1 MVRGLRTRGDGP
13 HHACHAL
20 CTHASPRLPLRP
32 STPGAL
38 KTLDVTIRKSL
49 TWSFGQQVTQ
59 YALQFA
65 SSIIIARLL
74 TPAEVGVFAL
84 AISAS
89 YLLGALRGA
98 GVGLYLV
105 REPALDDSKIRS
117 AFGVMLI
124 VSCLLGLMMLAL
136 REPAAWLYGE
146 PAIAPVLGLISVT
159 FFMAPF
165 GQPALSLLTR
175 EMRFDVLY
183 RIGLLSTV
191 VGTFTSISLA
201 FLGFSYFAL
210 VWGSIASTAITALLA
225 LLHKPSHLKLL
236 PSLSRGREVFRFG
249 GLLTATN
256 LAGTATVEGIKF
268 VLGALQA
275 PAAVALYERAGS
287 LPFMARQAL
296 FAPLGSVLLPAYSRA
311 MREGQPITDA
321 VIRVAGATTVIIWP
335 AFLVIG
341 ILSVPMVVTLFG
353 ENWRMAGHILPYV
366 LLAHAFLAALPQPD
380 AILVPSGHV
389 SRLFLLRLFGVFLFI
404 TLAAIGASVS
414 LELFAQLLPIASF
427 LFSICSYASIHRVCG
442 LSVRSLATLYA
453 KALLIA
459 VVSAVP
465 AAATRLFSE
474 GEVTIAGL
482 AFVATTAPL
491 LWLAALM
498 ALRHELMNEMRRML
512 ETIKRIVTRPAKRVR
527 RGVALLQNIFRNK
540 RA

>member
-1 MVRGLRTRGDGP
+1 VASERGKAASN
-13 HHACHAL
+13 HACHAPQIDV
-20 CTHASPRLPLRP
+20 SPRLPLRP
-32 STPGAL
+32 STPGTL
-38 KTLDVTIRKSL
+38 KTVVVTVRKSL
-49 TWSFGQQVTQ
+49 AWSFGQQATQ

-89 YLLGALRGA
+89 YLLSALRGA

-124 VSCLLGLMMLAL
+124 VSCLLGLVMLAL
-136 REPAAWLYGE
+136 REPAALLYGE
-146 PAIAPVLGLISVT
+146 PAMAPVLALISVT

-183 RIGLLSTV
+183 RIALLSTV
-191 VGTFTSISLA
+191 VGTSTSISLA
-201 FLGFSYFAL
+201 FVGFSYFAL
-210 VWGSIASTAITALLA
+210 AWGSIASTAITALLA
-225 LLHKPSHLKLL
+225 LLHKPGHLKLL
-236 PSLSRGREVFRFG
+236 PSLSHGREVFRFG

-256 LAGTATVEGIKF
+256 LVGTATVEGIKF

-321 VIRVAGATTVIIWP
+321 VLRVAGATTVIIWP
-335 AFLVIG
+335 AFTVIG
-341 ILSVPMVVTLFG
+341 ILSISIIVTLFG
-353 ENWRMAGHILPYV
+353 ENWRIAGDILPYI
-366 LLAHAFLAALPQPD
+366 LLAHALLAALPQPD

-389 SRLFLLRLFGVFLFI
+389 GRLLLLRLFGLFVFI
-404 TLAAIGASVS
+404 GIAAIGASVS
-414 LELFAQLLPIASF
+414 LKVFAQLLPIAPL
-427 LFSICSYASIHRVCG
+427 LFIIASYASIRRVCG
-442 LSVRSLATLYA
+442 ISIRGLGPRYV
-453 KALLIA
+453 KAFLIA
-459 VVSAVP
+459 GVSAVP
-465 AAATRLFSE
+465 AVAARVWNE
-474 GEVTIAGL
+474 GDVPVVQLAAVAVT
-482 AFVATTAPL
+482 TPL
-491 LWLAALM
+491 LWFASLAL
-498 ALRHELMNEMRRML
+498 LRHDLINELQPLLQALKSML
-512 ETIKRIVTRPAKRVR
+512 KRQAGSVAKR
-527 RGVALLQNIFRNK
+527 N
-540 RA
+540 